1 MDLKTI
7 GVLFAPHGG
16 EVQMG
21 LLRATVGAVGG
32 TLSDQWKDYLTVPMG
47 LSQTAAVFPAVN
59 RGRNAGR
66 GSNTQLSENV
76 ITNGSRII
84 VPEGYGLLTFQEGE
98 LTSLITDPGAYVWDS
113 DDAASESIFVGDGFV
128 SPIIK
133 QSWERFK
140 YGGRPGTQ
148 QVGLFVSLKEL
159 PNNKFGTQSA
169 IYWDDA
175 YLNSQVGATTR
186 GTYTIKIVDPILFV
200 KALLPASF
208 LQNGEVFDFTY
219 AGNEVAT
226 QLFTEVVASLAGAFS
241 SYTNDPA
248 KGNRISSIQ
257 RDSVGFGASLSD
269 AVEEGFQ
276 WTSERGV
283 AIGKVAIVGIEYDE
297 PTKELLK
304 TVQRADALSG
314 TRGNA
319 NLQASVAAGLQSAGE
334 VDGAAGIVGLGI
346 AAGGV
351 GIANLQQPVGASA
364 SALPA
369 TDADSELMARLQ
381 QLKTAFDAGLI
392 TQEDFDAARAKALG
406 L

>member
-1 MDLKTI
+1 MDRI
-7 GVLFAPHGG
+7 EGI
-16 EVQMG
+16 EMG
-21 LLRATVGAVGG
+21 LIRASIGSIGG
-32 TLSDQWKDYLTVPMG
+32 TLADQWKDYLTVPQG
-47 LSQTAAVFPAVN
+47 LSQTAAIFPAVN
-59 RGRNAGR
+59 RGRNVGR
-66 GSNTQLSENV
+66 GSNTQLSEDI
-76 ITNGSRII
+76 ITNGSRIV
-84 VPEGYGLLTFQEGE
+84 VPEGYGLMTFQEGE
-98 LTSLITDPGAYVWDS
+98 LTSVITDPGPYVWDS
-113 DDAASESIFVGDGFV
+113 ENSASESIFIGDGIV

-133 QSWERFK
+133 QSWDRFK
-140 YGGRPGTQ
+140 FGGRPGTQ
-148 QVGLFVSLKEL
+148 QIGLFVSLKEL

-200 KALLPASF
+200 KKLLPASF
-208 LQNGEVFDFTY
+208 LQNGEVFDFTD
-219 AGNEVAT
+219 AGNDVAT
-226 QLFTEVVASLAGAFS
+226 QLFTEVVASLAAAFS
-241 SYTNDPA
+241 NYTNDPS
-248 KGNRISSIQ
+248 KDNRISSIQ
-257 RDSVGFGASLSD
+257 KDSVGFGASLAG

-297 PTKELLK
+297 PTRELLK

-314 TRGNA
+314 SRGNS

-351 GIANLQQPVGASA
+351 GIANLQQPIGTSTPSTAPASG
-364 SALPA
+364 P
-369 TDADSELMARLQ
+369 TGGDGELMVRLQ
-381 QLKTAFDAGLI
+381 QLKSAFDAGLI

>member
-1 MDLKTI
+1 MDCI
-7 GVLFAPHGG
+7 EGI
-16 EVQMG
+16 EMG
-21 LLRATVGAVGG
+21 LIRASIGSIGG
-32 TLSDQWKDYLTVPMG
+32 TLADQWKDYLTVPQG
-47 LSQTAAVFPAVN
+47 LSQTAAIFPAVN
-59 RGRNAGR
+59 RGRNVGR
-66 GSNTQLSENV
+66 GSNTQLSEDI
-76 ITNGSRII
+76 ITNGSRIV
-84 VPEGYGLLTFQEGE
+84 VPEGYGLMTFQEGE
-98 LTSLITDPGAYVWDS
+98 LTSVITDPGPYVWDS
-113 DDAASESIFVGDGFV
+113 ENSASESIFIGDGIV

-133 QSWERFK
+133 QSWDRFK
-140 YGGRPGTQ
+140 FGGRPGTQ
-148 QVGLFVSLKEL
+148 QIGLFVSLKEL

-200 KALLPASF
+200 KKLLPASF
-208 LQNGEVFDFTY
+208 LQNGEVFDFTD
-219 AGNEVAT
+219 AGNDVAT
-226 QLFTEVVASLAGAFS
+226 QLFTEVVASLAAAFS
-241 SYTNDPA
+241 NYTNDPS
-248 KGNRISSIQ
+248 KDNRISSIQ
-257 RDSVGFGASLSD
+257 KDSVGFGVSLAG

-297 PTKELLK
+297 PTRELLK

-314 TRGNA
+314 SRGNS

-351 GIANLQQPVGASA
+351 GIANLQQPIGTSTPGTAPASG
-364 SALPA
+364 S
-369 TDADSELMARLQ
+369 TGGDGELMVRLQ
-381 QLKTAFDAGLI
+381 QLKSAFDAGLI

>member
-1 MDLKTI
+1 
-7 GVLFAPHGG
+7 
-16 EVQMG
+16 MG
-21 LLRATVGAVGG
+21 LIRASIGSIGG
-32 TLSDQWKDYLTVPMG
+32 TLADQWKDYLTVPQG
-47 LSQTAAVFPAVN
+47 LSQTAAIFPAVN
-59 RGRNAGR
+59 RGRNVGR
-66 GSNTQLSENV
+66 GSNTQLSEDI
-76 ITNGSRII
+76 ITNGSRIV
-84 VPEGYGLLTFQEGE
+84 VPEGYGLMTFQEGE
-98 LTSLITDPGAYVWDS
+98 LTSVITDPGPYVWDS
-113 DDAASESIFVGDGFV
+113 ENSASESIFIGDGIV

-133 QSWERFK
+133 QSWDRFK
-140 YGGRPGTQ
+140 FGGRPGTQ
-148 QVGLFVSLKEL
+148 QIGLFVSLKEL

-200 KALLPASF
+200 KKLLPASF
-208 LQNGEVFDFTY
+208 LQNGEVFDFTD
-219 AGNEVAT
+219 AGNDVAT
-226 QLFTEVVASLAGAFS
+226 QLFTEVVASLAAAFS
-241 SYTNDPA
+241 NYTNDPS
-248 KGNRISSIQ
+248 KDNRISSIQ
-257 RDSVGFGASLSD
+257 KDSVGFGVSLAG

-297 PTKELLK
+297 PTRELLK

-314 TRGNA
+314 SRGNS

-351 GIANLQQPVGASA
+351 GIANLQQPIGTSTPGTAPASG
-364 SALPA
+364 P
-369 TDADSELMARLQ
+369 TGGDGELMVRLQ
-381 QLKTAFDAGLI
+381 QLKSAFDAGLI

>member
-1 MDLKTI
+1 MDRI
-7 GVLFAPHGG
+7 EGI
-16 EVQMG
+16 EMG
-21 LLRATVGAVGG
+21 LIRASIGSIGG
-32 TLSDQWKDYLTVPMG
+32 TLADQWKDYLTVPQG
-47 LSQTAAVFPAVN
+47 LSQTAAIFPAVN
-59 RGRNAGR
+59 RGRNVGR
-66 GSNTQLSENV
+66 GSNTQLSEDI
-76 ITNGSRII
+76 ITNGSRIV
-84 VPEGYGLLTFQEGE
+84 VPEGYGLMTFQEGE
-98 LTSLITDPGAYVWDS
+98 LTSVITDPGPYVWDS
-113 DDAASESIFVGDGFV
+113 ENSASESIFIGDGIV

-133 QSWERFK
+133 QSWDRFK
-140 YGGRPGTQ
+140 FGGRPGTQ
-148 QVGLFVSLKEL
+148 QIGLFVSLKEL

-200 KALLPASF
+200 KKLLPASF

-219 AGNEVAT
+219 AGNDVAT
-226 QLFTEVVASLAGAFS
+226 QLFTEVVASLAAAFS
-241 SYTNDPA
+241 NYTNDPS
-248 KGNRISSIQ
+248 KDNRISSIQ
-257 RDSVGFGASLSD
+257 KDSVGFGASLAG

-297 PTKELLK
+297 PTRELLK

-314 TRGNA
+314 SRGNS

-351 GIANLQQPVGASA
+351 GIANLQQPIGTSTPGTAPASG
-364 SALPA
+364 P
-369 TDADSELMARLQ
+369 TGGDSEMMVRLQ
-381 QLKTAFDAGLI
+381 QLKSAFDAGLI